1 MFRWPWR
8 GYLEVDTDRNP
19 PAPPGGKG
27 LSDDERQGAGGNRRR
42 GCSAPDQ
49 AVQLPGALLQP
60 HGAQGKRA
68 LGDFFGLKNFGVNL
82 TRIAPGG
89 ESALMHT
96 HSKQDEMVYVLEGEA
111 VLATPSGETRL
122 GPGDCAGFPARGEAH
137 HILNRTDRDLLIL
150 EIGDRPE
157 GDEGSYPKD
166 DIQAVMGADGK
177 WRFARKDGTPY

>member
-1 MFRWPWR
+1 MTNDKAPAAIAAAD
-8 GYLEVDTDRNP
+8 VP
-19 PAPPGGKG
+19 PRTKPSNYPEPFFSRMA
-27 LSDDERQGAGGNRRR
+27 RRE
-42 GCSAPDQ
+42 
-49 AVQLPGALLQP
+49 
-60 HGAQGKRA
+60 KRA

-89 ESALMHT
+89 ESALMHM
-96 HSKQDEMVYVLEGEA
+96 HSRQDELVYVLEGEPT
-111 VLATPSGETRL
+111 LATPSGETGL
-122 GPGDCAGFPARGEAH
+122 APGMCAGFPARGEAH
-137 HILNRTDRDLLIL
+137 HIVNRTDRDVLIL